1 VETAVGELLRT
12 QESDF
17 NGEGILKL
25 LRRLDKRVDLLVDC
39 ANKITMF
46 RWGKQARDK
55 SLMNPCLVFIP
66 WGQLVIEHGWQ

>member
-46 RWGKQARDK
+46 RWGK
-55 SLMNPCLVFIP
+55 
-66 WGQLVIEHGWQ
+66 